1 MNRKNE
7 EWGELRRRR
16 EAEENAFAALRETTK
31 RLEET
36 AKDARGAD
44 ASSVSDGGDFGAEN
58 GVASEGK
65 TRTRGKRRNV
75 FKKAFA
81 AVDEKMQVATTNY
94 YRRKIAK
101 VFAPSR
107 FRVSIEAQK
116 NWEFLLDGWT
126 RLGELFQSAFKSL
139 EQELRGAEKRLE
151 DEVFASSGDGAAAE
165 LASLLYSANSS
176 VFRRL
181 QTSAE
186 NVSEMIAQTRMGVA
200 KAVELEL
207 LELEGTWKVKLF
219 GVNAPMIAKKWWTRS
234 APLAVELAASFDEL
248 AKTLRT
254 QTATLTAALRAAIAE
269 IEKAEATGNGERAA
283 AVLRDFI
290 DKMSLEKDDFSEI
303 GDGKD
308 WRK

>member
-1 MNRKNE
+1 MNRKKE
-7 EWGELRRRR
+7 EGEELRRRR
-16 EAEENAFAALRETTK
+16 EAEENAFAALRETMK

-36 AKDARGAD
+36 AKDARGSD
-44 ASSVSDGGDFGAEN
+44 SSRVSDAADVGDFGVEK
-58 GVASEGK
+58 GVAPKGK
-65 TRTRGKRRNV
+65 KRKRGNV
-75 FKKAFA
+75 FKNAFA
-81 AVDEKMQVATTNY
+81 TVDEKMQVATTNY

-101 VFAPSR
+101 AFAPSR

-151 DEVFASSGDGAAAE
+151 NEVFASSGDGATAE
-165 LASLLYSANSS
+165 LASLFYDAN
-176 VFRRL
+176 FKIIRRL

-186 NVSEMIAQTRMGVA
+186 NVFGMIAQTRTGVA
-200 KAVELEL
+200 KALELEL
-207 LELEGTWKVKLF
+207 LELEGTWKVELL
-219 GVNAPMIAKKWWTRS
+219 GINAPAIARKWWKRS
-234 APLAVELAASFDEL
+234 EPLAIELAASFDGL
-248 AKTLRT
+248 AKTLRAE
-254 QTATLTAALRAAIAE
+254 TATLAAAWRAAVVE
-269 IEKAEATGNGERAA
+269 IEKAKASGNGELAT

-290 DKMSLEKDDFSEI
+290 DKISLEKDDFSEI